1 MENIIPPVSKE
12 IIEAELT
19 GDKFIRRTNNAGNL
33 LYVINHEDSPNIM
46 QEIGRLRELTFRT
59 AGGGTGLPVDIDSF
73 DTSENP
79 YQQLIVWDPVER
91 EILGGY
97 RYHLCDDLT
106 FNEHGEAEIATTELF
121 NFSEVFIKD
130 YVPQMIELGR
140 SFVQPRYQST
150 NMLTKGLSKGLYALD
165 NLWDGLGS
173 LIIDYPEKK
182 YFFGKVTMYQNYNQR
197 ARNNLLYFLEKHF
210 PDTENLVSPK
220 FPLDTKMD
228 REEMRK
234 VYVGKTYMEDYKI
247 LSQTVRAF
255 GENIPPLINAYMN
268 LSPSFKTFGTALNP
282 YFGDVE
288 ETAIMITIN
297 DLYHK
302 KVERHVKSYDPDE
315 KP

>member
-12 IIEAELT
+12 ILEVELT
-19 GDKFIRRTNNAGNL
+19 KDKFIRRTNNAGNY
-33 LYVINHEDSPNIM
+33 LYVIDHHDSPNVM
-46 QEIGRLRELTFRT
+46 REIGRLREVTFRA
-59 AGGGTGLPVDIDSF
+59 AGGGTGLSVDIDAF
-73 DTSENP
+73 DTSDNP
-79 YQQLIVWDPVER
+79 YKQLIVWDPIEK

-121 NFSEVFIKD
+121 NFSEKFIRE
-130 YVPQMIELGR
+130 YVPNMIELGR

-150 NMLTKGLSKGLYALD
+150 NSLSKALYALD

-173 LIIDYPEKK
+173 LIIDYPDKK

-210 PDTENLVSPK
+210 PDTENLVIPK

-228 REEMRK
+228 REEMKK
-234 VYVGKTYMEDYKI
+234 VYTGSTFMEDYKV
-247 LSQTVRAF
+247 LSQIVRAF

-268 LSPSFKTFGTALNP
+268 HSPSLKTFGTALNP

-302 KVERHVKSYDPDE
+302 KVERHVSSYDPDD
-315 KP
+315 KL